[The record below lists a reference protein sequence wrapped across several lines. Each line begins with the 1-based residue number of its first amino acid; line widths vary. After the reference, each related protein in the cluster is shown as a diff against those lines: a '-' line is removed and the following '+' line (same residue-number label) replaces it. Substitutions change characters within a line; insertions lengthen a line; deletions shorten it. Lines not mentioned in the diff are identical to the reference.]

1 MPGCDVILVN
11 ADGRVVEQG
20 NHNELMALKGVYY
33 KLQMQSQKWAL
44 NPTALMWQNIAHPNF
59 LMDFE
64 VCHKMTRE
72 GSAPLKKRGVYALPG
87 EKQGVH
93 AKDFHRVASFA
104 LGGQPSNA
112 TSPLY
117 GMYQLL
123 SIKLAVRSEIPV
135 RHREAQNMFQWMFF
149 SGCWWIKCM
158 LLCQFGCVWKL
169 GVHMNTVYSP
179 NNNVNG
185 ENDAWSSKFSLT
197 RMNLKVIKFG
207 GFCVG
212 FDMIC
217 WM

>member
-1 MPGCDVILVN
+1 MNSWLWRESTTSCRCNPRSERWTQLLWCGKTSRTLIFSWILRY
-11 ADGRVVEQG
+11 ATRWQEK
-20 NHNELMALKGVYY
+20 ALHLWKKG
-33 KLQMQSQKWAL
+33 
-44 NPTALMWQNIAHPNF
+44 
-59 LMDFE
+59 
-64 VCHKMTRE
+64 
-72 GSAPLKKRGVYALPG
+72 GVYALPG

>member
-1 MPGCDVILVN
+1 MPQDDKRRLC
-11 ADGRVVEQG
+11 
-20 NHNELMALKGVYY
+20 
-33 KLQMQSQKWAL
+33 
-44 NPTALMWQNIAHPNF
+44 T
-59 LMDFE
+59 FE
-64 VCHKMTRE
+64 
-72 GSAPLKKRGVYALPG
+72 KRGSTPFP
-87 EKQGVH
+87 EKNRVCTPKISTESPHSHLEASPQMLQVH
-93 AKDFHRVASFA
+93 CMGCTNCWAS
-104 LGGQPSNA
+104 N
-112 TSPLY
+112 
-117 GMYQLL
+117 LL
-123 SIKLAVRSEIPV
+123 SDQKYLWGIVRRRTCFSGC
-135 RHREAQNMFQWMFF
+135 FQW
-149 SGCWWIKCM
+149 CWWIKCM